1 MRASEERVRERERA
15 RGSEE
20 KNECM
25 GREEIRRRM
34 EK

>member
-1 MRASEERVRERERA
+1 VRERERE

-20 KNECM
+20 KNKCM